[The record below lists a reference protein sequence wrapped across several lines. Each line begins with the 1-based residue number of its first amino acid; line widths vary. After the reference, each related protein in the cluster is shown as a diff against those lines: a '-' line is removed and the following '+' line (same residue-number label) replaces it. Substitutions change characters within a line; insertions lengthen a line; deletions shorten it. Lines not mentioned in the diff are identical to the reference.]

1 MSRYSQLCPVYFGP
15 GEVNNTGAI
24 AKELGM
30 THVLLVTEKQL
41 QRLEFLR
48 ESWTA
53 YCRVELKSAFMTE

>member
-15 GEVNNTGAI
+15 GEINNTGAI

-30 THVLLVTEKQL
+30 TNVLLVTEKKQL
-41 QRLEFLR
+41 QRQEFLG

-53 YCRVELKSAFMTE
+53 FCRAELK